1 MTYLDIQYILKI
13 KEQAMFLPG
22 VRELVKP
29 QWVAILE
36 ELKRCGGMAVP
47 ALAELIGMSYMGTKQ
62 HCLKLTELGYLESW
76 RVPRVKVGRPE
87 ILYRL
92 TRRADGLFP
101 FAGVEVTLGLLEAA
115 AKLFGATA
123 PDKLLQQ
130 FLLRQRDEWTP
141 KLARA
146 QSLVERATKL
156 ADLRAKAGCLSRC
169 SYDAERGFRI
179 EEYHHPLQPVFERW
193 PSARALELRMMEEM
207 LGTKVMR
214 KEIAGGRAGPA
225 RVDYEVATLGRR

>member
-1 MTYLDIQYILKI
+1 
-13 KEQAMFLPG
+13 MFLPG

-29 QWVAILE
+29 QWVLILE
-36 ELKRCGGMAVP
+36 ELKRSGGMSVP
-47 ALAELIGMSYMGTKQ
+47 ALAELIEMSYMGTKQ

-92 TRRADGLFP
+92 TRKADGLFP
-101 FAGVEVTLGLLEAA
+101 FAGLEVSAGLLAA
-115 AKLFGATA
+115 AERLFGSTA

-130 FLLRQRDEWTP
+130 YLMQQRDEWLP
-141 KLARA
+141 KLARSK
-146 QSLVERATKL
+146 SLVERATKL
-156 ADLRAKAGCLSRC
+156 ADLRLKAGCLSRV

-179 EEYHHPLQPVFERW
+179 EEYHHPLRPVFERW
-193 PSARALELRMMEEM
+193 PNTRAIELRLMEEM
-207 LGTKVMR
+207 LGTKVVR
-214 KEIAGGRAGPA
+214 KEVPGGRAGPA